1 MTLLLAAVLAAPPA
15 WCVLAPLVAAGRFSD
30 PAVLLSAALLYPVL
44 EELSFR
50 GWLQGWLLDRMEG
63 WRRYGGISLPNL
75 LTSLAFG
82 AAHLAAQ
89 PLWWA
94 AATVVPSLAYGHL
107 RERHGSVLP
116 PMALHVYYNC
126 GLILFAEL
134 AR

>member
-1 MTLLLAAVLAAPPA
+1 MVLLLAGILAAPPV
-15 WCVLAPLVAAGRFSD
+15 WCALAPWVAAGRFAG
-30 PAVLLSAALLYPVL
+30 PAALLSSALLYPVL

-50 GWLQGWLLDRMEG
+50 GWLQGWLLDRFEG
-63 WRRYGGISLPNL
+63 WRRYRGISLPNL

-82 AAHLAAQ
+82 AAHLATQ
-89 PLWWA
+89 PVLWA
-94 AATVVPSLAYGHL
+94 VAMVVPSLVFGHV

-116 PMALHVYYNC
+116 PMALHIYYNS